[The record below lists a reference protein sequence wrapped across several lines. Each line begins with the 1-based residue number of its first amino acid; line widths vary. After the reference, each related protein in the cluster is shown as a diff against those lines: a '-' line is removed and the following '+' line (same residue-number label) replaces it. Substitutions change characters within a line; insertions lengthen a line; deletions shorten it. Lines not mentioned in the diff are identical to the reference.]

1 MSYKSLT
8 DVYIQS
14 CSSIIAPKLP
24 RQEIGGLSFL
34 ALVEEGGAAGH
45 MDHPFDLPQVKTGKD
60 LINVF
65 NKAVNSITT
74 TPPAVKIDGVN
85 ASIKLVTNADG
96 SMEFG
101 LDRGSNKPLDVK
113 GVTVND
119 LANRFSEGHGMIAI
133 GKEVLD
139 IFNKALPVIKD
150 DLQKLGFFKKPLMF
164 NMEYVKGGTN
174 VIGYANNFLA
184 IHGIN
189 EIYEVKSPVKGS
201 ISRATKEVKYNS
213 NVIQSLI
220 NTVNK
225 IAKNY
230 GFQIYGSIP
239 AEVKTAP
246 NIAGALSTEMTVKY
260 TPEHAETK
268 TLGGWLQQCKNP
280 RGVKITLA
288 EGKKVDALSKFVY
301 SEIHRGIAVN
311 DFVKDSNK
319 NDIAAAVAGAVFYE
333 AVRVLGQAIL
343 DSMTSPIGDISEQEG
358 VVIRDPSISS
368 RPFKITGN
376 FITRGLESKFA
387 KSQDNQEEVTGPN
400 ILTKH
405 YLNDFYSSRNSVEG
419 GANRVGEGGIT
430 NIR

>member
-1 MSYKSLT
+1 MSYKSLK
-8 DVYIQS
+8 DVYVEQCLGVRSPELPHQS
-14 CSSIIAPKLP
+14 IN
-24 RQEIGGLSFL
+24 GVTFL
-34 ALVEEGGAAGH
+34 TLVEEGGAAGH

-65 NKAVNSITT
+65 NKAAKSIET

-113 GVTVND
+113 GVTVSD
-119 LANRFSEGHGMIAI
+119 LSSRFSEGHGMIAI

-150 DLQKLGFFKKPLMF
+150 DLQKLGFFKKPLIF

-174 VIGYANNFLA
+174 VIGYASNFLA

-201 ISRATKEVKYNS
+201 VSRATKEISYNKDAM
-213 NVIQSLI
+213 QSLI

-230 GFQIYGSIP
+230 GFQIYGSVP
-239 AEVKTAP
+239 AEMKSQP
-246 NIAGALSTEMTVKY
+246 NIAGALSTELTVKY

-268 TLGGWLQQCKNP
+268 TIGNWLQQCKNP
-280 RGVKITLA
+280 RGVKITLSD
-288 EGKKVDALSKFVY
+288 GKKVDALSKFVY
-301 SEIHRGIAVN
+301 SEIHRGVAVN
-311 DFVKDSNK
+311 EFVKDANK
-319 NDIAAAVAGAVFYE
+319 NDVTAAVAGAVFYE
-333 AVRVLGQAIL
+333 AVRVIGQAIL
-343 DSMTSPIGDISEQEG
+343 DAMTSPIGDISEQEG
-358 VVIRDPSISS
+358 VVIRDPSISP
-368 RPFKITGN
+368 RPFKLTGN

-387 KSQDNQEEVTGPN
+387 KSQDNQEIASPGV
-400 ILTKH
+400 LTKH
-405 YLNDFYSSRNSVEG
+405 YLNNFYSTRYAVEG
-419 GANRVGEGGIT
+419 GANRVGEGGAT
-430 NIR
+430 NIQQ